1 MIWWGTEEDHTNLLD
16 DALKFPPEGGE
27 IRVRV
32 SREGTHA
39 VVSVEDTGR
48 GIPPDDLPHIFERF
62 YRADRSRARRAGGLG
77 LGLAIVK
84 APPGDAG
91 RPHLEDAS
99 PAGGG
104 APSPFLLPLVQE
116 APLEAAPG
124 DAHRPCA

>member
-1 MIWWGTEEDHTNLLD
+1 VIWWGTEEDRTNLLD

-62 YRADRSRARRAGGLG
+62 YRADRSRARR
-77 LGLAIVK
+77 
-84 APPGDAG
+84 
-91 RPHLEDAS
+91 RC
-99 PAGGG
+99 GG
-104 APSPFLLPLVQE
+104 AV
-116 APLEAAPG
+116 
-124 DAHRPCA
+124 